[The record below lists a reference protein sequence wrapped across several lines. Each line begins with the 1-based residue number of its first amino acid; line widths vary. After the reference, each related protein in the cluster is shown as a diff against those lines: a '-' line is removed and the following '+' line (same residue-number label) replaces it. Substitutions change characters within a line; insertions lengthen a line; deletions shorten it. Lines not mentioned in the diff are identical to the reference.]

1 MEQERPQ
8 NLPKKSRNLLDEISP
23 EDLAKVRA
31 HQASTKGAYPVDMEW
46 MLLAEF
52 AKAYGWMAYMAAKND
67 DISAAEMLTLV
78 EANRKLEARQTFLDM
93 QSAFVGAVSATQKK
107 PSNVFK
113 RLTKDIIRQ
122 TKVED

>member
-1 MEQERPQ
+1 MEQ
-8 NLPKKSRNLLDEISP
+8 KKTRNLLDEISP
-23 EDLAKVRA
+23 EDLQKIRD
-31 HQASTKGAYPVDMEW
+31 HKASTKGAFPVDVEW

-52 AKAYGWMAYMAAKND
+52 AKAYGWAAYMAAKND
-67 DISAAEMLTLV
+67 EIIAAEMLTLI

-107 PSNVFK
+107 PTNIFK
-113 RLTKDIIRQ
+113 RLTKDIIKQ